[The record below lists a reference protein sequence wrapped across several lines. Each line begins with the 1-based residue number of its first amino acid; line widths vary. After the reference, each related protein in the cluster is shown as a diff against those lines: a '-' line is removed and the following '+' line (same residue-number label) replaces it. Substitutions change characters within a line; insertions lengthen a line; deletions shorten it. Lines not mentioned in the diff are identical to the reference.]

1 MIRSEAR
8 MRYECDAD
16 GNWVLKTVENR
27 DGTEEEFRL
36 SGVERR
42 RLTYF
47 ERGDPSEA

>member
-1 MIRSEAR
+1 

-36 SGVERR
+36 SGVERG